1 MLMLIHLPRGRYYC
15 VNYETHSFFLL
26 LLLSLS
32 KHFHKLFA
40 MLTLCLVK
48 FVRFNVILLLL
59 LFSGKVEVRCGEN
72 FFFTYLSR
80 IFTSYWSVI
89 FTSYI
94 SNPVI
99 SYVLHFQSTRLARA
113 VKFAVFWAHGDNY
126 YQVWGWYAYP
136 FLFHCINAIDTF
148 DLPEHTHTHTRLTA
162 LCPGVPEW
170 AGTKKVKPIW
180 VLLEQDSEWLSSLS
194 GFNSQVQWRLTS
206 YV

>member
-1 MLMLIHLPRGRYYC
+1 MRHI
-15 VNYETHSFFLL
+15 HSFFCCCYRYRSISTNC
-26 LLLSLS
+26 SL
-32 KHFHKLFA
+32 
-40 MLTLCLVK
+40 CVK

-59 LFSGKVEVRCGEN
+59 LFSGKVEVRCGGKI
-72 FFFTYLSR
+72 FFTYLSR

-136 FLFHCINAIDTF
+136 FLFHCINVIDTF
-148 DLPEHTHTHTRLTA
+148 DLPEHTHTHTHPFNSPLSGSTRVSRYQKGKTNLGFTGA
-162 LCPGVPEW
+162 RQWV
-170 AGTKKVKPIW
+170 AVK
-180 VLLEQDSEWLSSLS
+180 SEWLQFSSS
-194 GFNSQVQWRLTS
+194 VKTDFICIKRW
-206 YV
+206 